1 MPPPVPPAPPTPNA
15 ANAAIATTVSP
26 GTVIGGRFL
35 VDRHAQRLGD
45 TEIFHATDQKTQRPI
60 AVWSMAPGALTD
72 AQLEM
77 TRRAVRAAAPI
88 AHRDLV
94 APFGTFVLPNPEGSA
109 LCVAT
114 EPLGEVALSDRLEVL
129 RRAGAYYTLEEAF
142 PYVDRVAYLLGIV
155 HRTMAHGGV
164 APSLVRI
171 EGERV
176 RLAGLGLLTPLVV
189 SNAVPGH
196 YVAPEVRNGAMPSA
210 QSDVYSLGV
219 VLHEMVTGRRP
230 NPDTPPSSL
239 NPDLPAAFDAIL
251 DNCIAPKALDR
262 FPTVAAFR
270 QAFAALLGPAVT
282 LTRDDDDIPVEFDLQ
297 GAAPVSSAKADIPV
311 EFDLSSDPMA
321 SPAQAEP
328 VAPRASDADLGT
340 LLRAVTRD
348 DADRWMYAHGGLDH
362 GPLTARELIAAVVR
376 GEVAETDLVSNMDTG
391 DKRKLLDWPQY
402 REFVETARE
411 QRQGVQRRAATQ
423 EALAEQGVASRSK
436 VIVAVASVLSL
447 GLLGGVYWITV
458 GPGAKRQR
466 SAAEI
471 DQLIQRGE
479 LRVQTSSIVLL
490 PPPPPSARRAG
501 GGGGGGGGHGGMS
514 YEAAMAQA
522 VDYNFGGSGPGGGTL
537 NDGEITRPLN
547 ASLSRFAGCLGD
559 GSARQVQVRIA
570 IAGTGRAMGVTVA
583 NGSPGVKSCVSSVV
597 RSLSW
602 RAFGG
607 PRIGLSW
614 GFGF

>member
-1 MPPPVPPAPPTPNA
+1 MAPPPPPPPPPAPTAEP
-15 ANAAIATTVSP
+15 VKP
-26 GTVIGGRFL
+26 GAVIGGRFQ
-35 VDRHAQRLGD
+35 VDRLAQRLGEI
-45 TEIFHATDQKTQRPI
+45 EIFHAADQKTQRPI

-94 APFGTFVLPNPEGSA
+94 SPFGTFVLATAEGSA

-114 EPLGEVALSDRLEVL
+114 EPLGEVALHDRLEAM
-129 RRAGAYYTLEEAF
+129 RRAGACYTLEEAF
-142 PYVDRVAYLLGIV
+142 PYIDRVAYLLGIV
-155 HRTMAHGGV
+155 HRTMAHGCVG
-164 APSLVRI
+164 PTLVRI

-189 SNAVPGH
+189 SNAVPAH

-210 QSDVYSLGV
+210 QSDLYSLGV
-219 VLHEMVTGRRP
+219 MLHEMVTGRRP
-230 NPDTPPSSL
+230 NPEVAPSSL
-239 NPDLPAAFDAIL
+239 NPELSAAFDVIL
-251 DNCIAPKALDR
+251 ENCVAPKALDR
-262 FPTVAAFR
+262 FPTIAAFR
-270 QAFAALLGPAVT
+270 GALSALLGPAVT
-282 LTRDDDDIPVEFDLQ
+282 PSRDDEEIPVEFDL
-297 GAAPVSSAKADIPV
+297 GAAPAAAASAADIPV
-311 EFDLSSDPMA
+311 EFDLAVDPLA
-321 SPAQAEP
+321 APSEP
-328 VAPRASDADLGT
+328 EAVAPRASDADLGT

-362 GPLTARELIAAVVR
+362 GPLTARELIAAIVR
-376 GEVAETDLVSNMDTG
+376 GDVAETDLVSNMDTG

-411 QRQGVQRRAATQ
+411 QRQGVQRRAATA
-423 EALAEQGVASRSK
+423 EAMAEHGVASRSK
-436 VIVAVASVLSL
+436 LIVAAASVLSL
-447 GLLGGVYWITV
+447 GLLGGVYWVTV
-458 GPGAKRQR
+458 GPGARRQR
-466 SAAEI
+466 TAAEI

-490 PPPPPSARRAG
+490 PPPPPSARRSG
-501 GGGGGGGGHGGMS
+501 GGGGGGGGGMS

-522 VDYNFGGSGPGGGTL
+522 VDYNFGGSGGPGGGTL
-537 NDGEITRPLN
+537 SDAEITRPLN

-570 IAGTGRAMGVTVA
+570 IGGNGRAMGVTVA
-583 NGSPGVKSCVSSVV
+583 NGSAGVKSCVSSVV

>member
-1 MPPPVPPAPPTPNA
+1 MASPAPPATPTPTA
-15 ANAAIATTVSP
+15 ASVQT
-26 GTVIGGRFL
+26 GTVIGGRFQ

-45 TEIFHATDQKTQRPI
+45 IDIFHATDQKTGRPI

-94 APFGTFVLPNPEGSA
+94 APFGTFVLPHPEGSA

-219 VLHEMVTGRRP
+219 VLHELVTGRRP
-230 NPDTPPSSL
+230 NPEVAPSSL

-251 DNCIAPKALDR
+251 DNCLAPKAVDR
-262 FPTVAAFR
+262 FPSVGAFR
-270 QAFAALLGPAVT
+270 QAFAALLGPAVSPV
-282 LTRDDDDIPVEFDLQ
+282 RDDEEIPVEFDLAGAPPMPP
-297 GAAPVSSAKADIPV
+297 GAARVEIPV
-311 EFDLSSDPMA
+311 EFDLSVDPMGAA
-321 SPAQAEP
+321 SSPDL

-362 GPLTARELIAAVVR
+362 GPLTARELIAAIVR
-376 GEVAETDLVSNMDTG
+376 GEVAETDLVSNMDTA

-411 QRQGVQRRAATQ
+411 QRQGSQRRAATE
-423 EALAEQGVASRSK
+423 EALAEHGVASRSK
-436 VIVAVASVLSL
+436 LIVAVASVLSL

-479 LRVQTSSIVLL
+479 LRVQTSSIILL

-537 NDGEITRPLN
+537 NDAEITRPLN

-583 NGSPGVKSCVSSVV
+583 NGSPGVKSCVSNVV